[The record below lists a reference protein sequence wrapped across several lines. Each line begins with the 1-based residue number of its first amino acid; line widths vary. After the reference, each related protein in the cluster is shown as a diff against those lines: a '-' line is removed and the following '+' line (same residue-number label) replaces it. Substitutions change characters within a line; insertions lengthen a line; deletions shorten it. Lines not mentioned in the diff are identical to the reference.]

1 LENTLKLVSRFR
13 TWADTMQPKID
24 NLGRPFSQNPT
35 PKRNKEYQSKLHDCR
50 NMESLQ
56 KALRALADAH
66 EDGSIHET
74 LTALRT
80 KDEIGSMVRKYT
92 TGGGGYYSV
101 IEADDYAD
109 TSDAARLLQGM
120 IEGNSQ
126 ERAESE
132 RLRKIGTLEAEI
144 KLSTIPGFFPTPSAV
159 VDLMLEQAHIETG
172 MHVLEP
178 SAGSGNIADAIRRDH
193 PGAFIDVCEV
203 NLRLRELLELKGH
216 RLIASDFL
224 EFKAG
229 TYERIL
235 MNPPFELLND
245 CKHVRHAY
253 DLLADR
259 GVLVSIMSPSFEFR
273 NDRKSTEFREWLG
286 TVKATWET
294 LPDGSF
300 KSSGTGV
307 STRLLVI
314 DK

>member
-1 LENTLKLVSRFR
+1 MIDPRLIDIEEDFNPRNFDLPENQESPEDLALEASISEVGLIQPLIVRFNRETGRATLVDGERR
-13 TWADTMQPKID
+13 
-24 NLGRPFSQNPT
+24 
-35 PKRNKEYQSKLHDCR
+35 
-50 NMESLQ
+50 
-56 KALRALADAH
+56 LR
-66 EDGSIHET
+66 SIRRLIAKGHPV
-74 LTALRT
+74 L
-80 KDEIGSMVRKYT
+80 S
-92 TGGGGYYSV
+92 
-101 IEADDYAD
+101 EADDYAD